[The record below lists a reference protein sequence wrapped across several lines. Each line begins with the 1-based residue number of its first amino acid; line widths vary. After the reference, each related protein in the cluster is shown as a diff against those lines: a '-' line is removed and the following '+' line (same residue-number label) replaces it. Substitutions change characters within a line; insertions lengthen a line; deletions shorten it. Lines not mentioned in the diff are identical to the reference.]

1 MSNQEKWADLHIT
14 TLIENHA
21 DAHHTLKSEHG
32 ISFLIEYG
40 DTTLLFDT
48 GQSGKFLDN
57 ARDLN
62 VDLRTVDHVVI
73 SHGHYDHTDGLPF
86 LAGSVTADFTLHV
99 HRDFFDPKY
108 ATDGAG
114 DEEPVTYKGCSW
126 TREWAEETLSGLDLI
141 TGSGRELVPGLHIVT
156 DFDHPH
162 PLEVKNPRFVVRRPG
177 STELEVDDFRDEVA
191 LVLETE
197 KGLVVLVGCSHPGI
211 MNILD
216 TVAARFSE
224 PIYAVLGGT
233 HLIEAHGER
242 LTAALGYLANGS
254 IGKLGLSH
262 CTGDEAMDTLEK
274 SSSVFY
280 RNVTGTGLEA

>member
-1 MSNQEKWADLHIT
+1 MSEQKEWADVHIT
-14 TLIENHA
+14 TLIENHP
-21 DAHHTLKSEHG
+21 DPSNTLESEHG
-32 ISFLIEYG
+32 ISFLVHYG
-40 DTTLLFDT
+40 ETTVLFDT
-48 GQSGKFLDN
+48 GQSGKFLEN
-57 ARDLN
+57 ARGLN
-62 VDLRTVDHVVI
+62 VDLDAIDHVVI

-86 LAGSVTADFTLHV
+86 LVDSVTADFTLHI
-99 HRDFFDPKY
+99 HRDFFDLKY

-114 DEEPVTYKGCSW
+114 GEESVAYKGSSW
-126 TREWAEETLSGLDLI
+126 TREWAEETITDLDLI
-141 TGSGRELVPGLHIVT
+141 TGSGHELVPGVHIVT
-156 DFDHPH
+156 SFDHPH

-177 STELEVDDFRDEVA
+177 SEELEVDDFRDEIA
-191 LVLETE
+191 LVLETK

-216 TVAARFSE
+216 TVGARFSE

-242 LTAALGYLANGS
+242 LTAALGYLSNGS

-262 CTGDEAMDTLEK
+262 CTGDEAMDALEK